1 MAGPRP
7 GSFPLL
13 VRGDWGTAEPPAALR
28 KKLLLYFQSPKRSGG
43 GECELRWEAG
53 RLLVCFAQPDVS
65 RRVLDR
71 PAHELEWG
79 PRGKLSLLVTALP
92 EEEDL
97 RSPQEPPAE
106 PEAPADEPVPSVPT
120 PAEQDAVPHPQPP
133 AAGTGLSP
141 QRPPPQEAPPEV
153 HELGS

>member
-53 RLLVCFAQPDVS
+53 RLLVCFAQPDGE
-65 RRVLDR
+65 
-71 PAHELEWG
+71 PG
-79 PRGKLSLLVTALP
+79 RG
-92 EEEDL
+92 EGG
-97 RSPQEPPAE
+97 RW
-106 PEAPADEPVPSVPT
+106 
-120 PAEQDAVPHPQPP
+120 
-133 AAGTGLSP
+133 P
-141 QRPPPQEAPPEV
+141 QRCWPCGCSPP
-153 HELGS
+153 